1 VWLWF
6 SDTVDVSSRPL
17 QPPGCAGFAG
27 FVGFVGFV
35 VVAGAG
41 AGGGVLLSELECEHA
56 TERTGVRINVT
67 VAPAD

>member
-17 QPPGCAGFAG
+17 HAPGVAGS
-27 FVGFVGFV
+27 VGFVVVVGAGGV

-41 AGGGVLLSELECEHA
+41 AGAGVLLPFEQA
-56 TERTGVRINVT
+56 VERTGVRTNVT
-67 VAPAD
+67 VAPTD